1 MTNEEKS
8 PSGQLDLLALST
20 VLASHW
26 RKLLIVPILAGA
38 AAVGLSFLVKPTFTA
53 RTTFLPP
60 QQQQNSAS
68 SALAAIGSLT
78 SLTGGP
84 GLKTPGDQFVAFL
97 QSNTIADRIIEAF
110 DLKNVYQ
117 TDLHS
122 LTRKGLADRSRMTSG
137 KKDGVVV
144 IEVDDTD
151 PKRAAD
157 IANRYVDELRR
168 LTGSLAITEAQHRRI
183 FFEKQLQATRQN
195 LANAQAALQGTLFD
209 SSALKAEPKAA
220 ADAYAKLKA
229 EVTTL
234 EVRLQSLRTYFNEDA
249 MEVRSASTAL
259 AALRSQ
265 LSKLE
270 SAGSAGSADS
280 AAGRPDY
287 VAKYRD
293 FKYQE
298 TLFEMFFRQFELA
311 KVDESRDGL
320 LIQAIDKADPPDH
333 KSKPKRAQVG
343 VLATLLTFAAMAGWL
358 LGSHALRV
366 SKVNNPE
373 FAESLR
379 TFGSAFRRR
388 R

>member
-20 VLASHW
+20 VLAAHW
-26 RKLLIVPILAGA
+26 RKLLIVPIFAGA

-60 QQQQNSAS
+60 QQQQNNAS

-78 SLTGGP
+78 SLAGGP

-110 DLKNVYQ
+110 DLKKVYE
-117 TDLHS
+117 TELHS
-122 LTRKGLADRSRMTSG
+122 LTRKGLADRSRMTAG

-168 LTGSLAITEAQHRRI
+168 LTGDLAITEAQHRRV

-234 EVRLQSLRTYFNEDA
+234 EVRLQSMRTYFNEDA

-270 SAGSAGSADS
+270 SAGSTDTGS
-280 AAGRPDY
+280 GRPDY

-320 LIQAIDKADPPDH
+320 LIQAIDKADPPDR
-333 KSKPKRAQVG
+333 KSKPKRAEVG
-343 VLATLLTFAAMAGWL
+343 MLVTLLTFAAMAGWL
-358 LGSHALRV
+358 LASHALRV
-366 SKVNNPE
+366 SKVNNPA

-379 TFGSAFRRR
+379 TFSSAFRRR